1 MPKHKVRVAWLRWG
15 IMRPSLVYILFYSG
29 IRASDKCKQVNSQDI
44 VIRTRNS
51 LEAGPFSIVP
61 SHKLKICHKLHTC
74 LFCFKNSCHMSLECF
89 FNKSSPNHHSD
100 ESNVPMLVRRKKKTK
115 QKRAEPCAFKAF
127 NSDRKCRW
135 SHFHTQNLLD
145 ALCT

>member
-1 MPKHKVRVAWLRWG
+1 MPKHKVHVAWLRWG
-15 IMRPSLVYILFYSG
+15 IMWPSLVYILFYSG

-61 SHKLKICHKLHTC
+61 SHKLEICHKLHTC

-100 ESNVPMLVRRKKKTK
+100 ESNVPMFVRRKKTKKTK
-115 QKRAEPCAFKAF
+115 T
-127 NSDRKCRW
+127 CRTLR
-135 SHFHTQNLLD
+135 F
-145 ALCT
+145 